1 MDEKKKVLI
10 ADDSIVMRNMIN
22 DILMNDGFEIV
33 GEAKDGKEALEKYQE
48 LQPNLVTMDIV
59 MPREHGIDAL
69 KGIIDFDPDARVIV
83 VSGLHQKALLME
95 ALEAGARD
103 YVIKPFEKDEL
114 LKAAKKCAK

>member
-1 MDEKKKVLI
+1 MGEIKKVLI

-22 DILMNDGFEIV
+22 DILISDGFEVV
-33 GEAKDGKEALEKYQE
+33 GEAKDGKEALERYKE
-48 LQPNLVTMDIV
+48 LGPCLVTMDIV

-69 KGIIDFDPDARVIV
+69 KNIVEFDPDARVIV
-83 VSGLHQKALLME
+83 VSGLHQKALLLE

-114 LKAAKKCAK
+114 LKAARKCAK